1 MMYNDG
7 TTPSGG
13 QTQLPESFKAETFK
27 GFKESIEVIGKESK
41 NLLDTWA
48 TLDGLSASFTRNL
61 NGSRERIV
69 VMETAILGAA
79 QSVMELSNGVIT
91 FEQALVNSTKILAEI
106 QEATRTTFIG
116 NKENIEQIY
125 TTTQA
130 TGIASKDLISNF
142 KKQGAALSSIPTT
155 MQKVVDYTRSIGMNV
170 KAVSSDVIKNL
181 DKLNLYNFNN
191 GVEGLTRMVAK
202 AQLLYVP
209 MDKVLQIADKVF
221 DPEKAVDLS
230 ASLQRLGVATGDL
243 LDPLRLMDLGQNNPE
258 ELTNQIVEM
267 SKRFTYFNEENQKF
281 EILPGA
287 KRELRE
293 IADAMGMSSS
303 ELATMALQSSTLS
316 DKMSKIRFPRLDT
329 GPISEEQEMLIANLS
344 ELQTKGDFKGQ
355 YTVQLKEFDKDTG
368 LETGDLIEKNVA
380 ELTETDIKLLGE
392 SAQPKEL
399 KEIASEQLS
408 AMNRVANNTAIMA
421 SQGKK
426 SLFATPT
433 AQKTRREIYQESTLN
448 ADAVLRSFEKS
459 IAPELDKKAE
469 KILSTFKENL
479 TNMLGGLINEGAGV
493 PSINLGDI
501 ETALTNLSSDLSS
514 GASDIGD
521 ALRKFKDGINPEKE
535 KIKQERQKSLQGVQ
549 DAQDTGTYYQAI
561 DNLRRNNANVSNPN
575 LIDVLEEEE
584 STPPQPNQTG
594 GGPGAYNVNVS
605 SPIPNVN
612 ISQPMAN
619 MSGEIKHQ
627 FNDLNIIVKIDAQPG
642 VDTAQITDVM
652 VKMLNRP
659 EVIQS
664 IMAKQTLITQNYGTT
679 GGKVGTNT
687 QTSGTPS

>member
-1 MMYNDG
+1 MMYQEG
-7 TTPSGG
+7 STPTGG
-13 QTQLPESFKAETFK
+13 QTQLPESFKAEK
-27 GFKESIEVIGKESK
+27 LS
-41 NLLDTWA
+41 NLLTTLGNIKDESVKLQDTWA

-79 QSVMELSNGVIT
+79 QSVMELSNGVIS
-91 FEQALVNSTKILAEI
+91 FEEALVSSTKILAEI

-116 NKENIEQIY
+116 NEENIRQIY

-130 TGIASKDLISNF
+130 TGIASKDLIGSF
-142 KKQGAALSSIPTT
+142 KQQGAALSSIPKT

-191 GVEGLTRMVAK
+191 GVEGLTKMVAK
-202 AQLLYVP
+202 AQLLSVP
-209 MDKVLQIADKVF
+209 MDKVLNIANDVF
-221 DPEKAVDLS
+221 DPEKAVNLS

-293 IADAMGMSSS
+293 IAETMGMLPG

-316 DKMSKIRFPRLDT
+316 DKMSKIRFPKIDT
-329 GPISEEQEMLIANLS
+329 GPISEKQEMLIANLS
-344 ELQTKGDFKGQ
+344 ELQTEGDFKGQ

-368 LETGDLIEKNVA
+368 LETGNLIEKNVA

-408 AMNRVANNTAIMA
+408 AMNRVANNTAVMA

-426 SLFATPT
+426 SVFASKTG
-433 AQKTRREIYQESTLN
+433 QQTRRDIYQESTIT
-448 ADAVLRSFEKS
+448 ADAVLRAFEKT
-459 IAPELDKKAE
+459 IAPKMNDGTEEVLK
-469 KILSTFKENL
+469 TFKTNL
-479 TNMLGGLINEGAGV
+479 MGTLSSIETVATTGDVSGLISGIDN
-493 PSINLGDI
+493 INMSTAITDLRNSVSSVGDVI
-501 ETALTNLSSDLSS
+501 SDF
-514 GASDIGD
+514 GTTIGT
-521 ALRKFKDGINPEKE
+521 EKE
-535 KIKQERQKSLQGVQ
+535 KIKQKKREALEGVQ
-549 DAQDTGTYYQAI
+549 NAQNTGTYYEAI
-561 DNLRRNNANVSNPN
+561 DNLRRNNATEPNQN
-575 LIDVLEEEE
+575 LIESLEEEE
-584 STPPQPNQTG
+584 TPQSNQTG

-612 ISQPMAN
+612 VSPNMAN

-642 VDTAQITDVM
+642 VDTAQITDVV
-652 VKMLNRP
+652 VKTLNRP

-664 IMAKQTLITQNYGTT
+664 IMAKQTLMTQNYGTT
-679 GGKVGTNT
+679 GGKVGTSQST
-687 QTSGTPS
+687 A

>member
-1 MMYNDG
+1 MMYQEG
-7 TTPSGG
+7 STPTGG
-13 QTQLPESFKAETFK
+13 QTQLPESFKAEKLDSLKSAISTIIT
-27 GFKESIEVIGKESK
+27 ESVK
-41 NLLDTWA
+41 LQDTWA

-79 QSVMELSNGVIT
+79 QSVMELSSGVIS
-91 FEQALVNSTKILAEI
+91 FEEALVSSTKILAEI
-106 QEATRTTFIG
+106 QEATRTTLIG
-116 NKENIEQIY
+116 NEENIRQIY

-130 TGIASKDLISNF
+130 TGIASKDLISSF
-142 KKQGAALSSIPTT
+142 KQQGAALSSIPKT

-191 GVEGLTRMVAK
+191 GVEGLTKMVAK
-202 AQLLYVP
+202 AQLLSVP
-209 MDKVLQIADKVF
+209 MDKVLKIADDVF
-221 DPEKAVDLS
+221 DPEKAVNLS

-293 IADAMGMSSS
+293 IAETMGMSSS

-316 DKMSKIRFPRLDT
+316 DKMSKIRFPRLET
-329 GPISEEQEMLIANLS
+329 GPISKEQEMLIANLS
-344 ELQTKGDFKGQ
+344 ELQTEGKFKGQ
-355 YTVQLKEFDKDTG
+355 YSVKVEQVDAQGQRTGETV
-368 LETGDLIEKNVA
+368 EKSVA
-380 ELTETDIKLLGE
+380 ELTPEDIKILGQ

-399 KEIASEQLS
+399 EDIAKDQLS
-408 AMNRVANNTAIMA
+408 AMNRVANNTAVMA

-426 SLFATPT
+426 SVFASKTG
-433 AQKTRREIYQESTLN
+433 QETRRDIYQESTIT
-448 ADAVLRSFEKS
+448 ADAVLRAFEKT
-459 IAPELDKKAE
+459 IAPKMNDGTEEVLK
-469 KILSTFKENL
+469 TFKTNL
-479 TNMLGGLINEGAGV
+479 MGAL
-493 PSINLGDI
+493 SSI
-501 ETALTNLSSDLSS
+501 ETVATT
-514 GASDIGD
+514 GD
-521 ALRKFKDGINPEKE
+521 ASGLNSSLDNINMSTAITDLRNSVSSAGDVIRDFGTTIGTEKE
-535 KIKQERQKSLQGVQ
+535 KIKQKKREALQGVQ
-549 DAQDTGTYYQAI
+549 DAQNTGTYYEAI
-561 DNLRRNNANVSNPN
+561 DNLRRNNTTEPNQN
-575 LIDVLEEEE
+575 LIESLEEEE
-584 STPPQPNQTG
+584 TPQSNQTG

-612 ISQPMAN
+612 VSPNMAN

-642 VDTAQITDVM
+642 VDTAQITDVV
-652 VKMLNRP
+652 VKTLNRP

-664 IMAKQTLITQNYGTT
+664 IMAKQTLMTQNYGTT
-679 GGKVGTNT
+679 GGKVGTSQST
-687 QTSGTPS
+687 A

>member
-1 MMYNDG
+1 MMYQEG
-7 TTPSGG
+7 STPSGG
-13 QTQLPESFKAETFK
+13 QTQLPESFKAEK
-27 GFKESIEVIGKESK
+27 LESLKTTLTTILNDSVK
-41 NLLDTWA
+41 LQDTWA

-79 QSVMELSNGVIT
+79 QSVMELSNGVIS
-91 FEQALVNSTKILAEI
+91 FEDALVNSTKILAEI

-116 NKENIEQIY
+116 NKENIQQIY

-142 KKQGAALSSIPTT
+142 KKQGEALSSIPKT

-191 GVEGLTRMVAK
+191 GVEGLTKMVAK

-316 DKMSKIRFPRLDT
+316 DKMSKIRFPRLET
-329 GPISEEQEMLIANLS
+329 GPISKEQEMLIANLS
-344 ELQTKGDFKGQ
+344 ELQTEGKFKGQ
-355 YTVQLKEFDKDTG
+355 YTVQVEQVDEEGQRTG
-368 LETGDLIEKNVA
+368 KTVEKSVA
-380 ELTETDIKLLGE
+380 ELTPEDIKILGQ
-392 SAQPKEL
+392 SAQPKDLED
-399 KEIASEQLS
+399 IAKDQLS

-426 SLFATPT
+426 SVFASETG
-433 AQKTRREIYQESTLN
+433 QKTRREIYQESTLN
-448 ADAVLRSFEKS
+448 ADAVLRSFEKT
-459 IAPELDKKAE
+459 IAPKMDEGAE
-469 KILSTFKENL
+469 VILSKFKETLMGALAGIQTAATTGDFTGL
-479 TNMLGGLINEGAGV
+479 TQSIGNVDMSSTITDLRSSLLRAVDVIREFGTNVTTEKQKIEQKRQAALDGV
-493 PSINLGDI
+493 RTARGTENYLQGI
-501 ETALTNLSSDLSS
+501 ET
-514 GASDIGD
+514 
-521 ALRKFKDGINPEKE
+521 LR
-535 KIKQERQKSLQGVQ
+535 QSL
-549 DAQDTGTYYQAI
+549 
-561 DNLRRNNANVSNPN
+561 NNQQNE
-575 LIDVLEEEE
+575 IDVLEEEE

-664 IMAKQTLITQNYGTT
+664 IMAKQTLMTQNYGTT
-679 GGKVGTNT
+679 GGKVGTSQST
-687 QTSGTPS
+687 A

>member
-1 MMYNDG
+1 MMYQEG
-7 TTPSGG
+7 STPTGG
-13 QTQLPESFKAETFK
+13 QTQLPESFKAEKLDSLKSTISTILT
-27 GFKESIEVIGKESK
+27 ESVK
-41 NLLDTWA
+41 LQDTWA

-79 QSVMELSNGVIT
+79 QSVMELSSGVIS
-91 FEQALVNSTKILAEI
+91 FEDALVSSTKILAEI
-106 QEATRTTFIG
+106 QEATRTTLIG
-116 NKENIEQIY
+116 NEENIRQIY

-130 TGIASKDLISNF
+130 TGIASKDLISSF
-142 KKQGAALSSIPTT
+142 KQQGAALSSIPKT

-191 GVEGLTRMVAK
+191 GVEGLTKMVAK
-202 AQLLYVP
+202 AQLLSVP
-209 MDKVLQIADKVF
+209 MEKVLKIADDVF
-221 DPEKAVDLS
+221 DPEKAVNLS

-293 IADAMGMSSS
+293 IAETIGMSSS

-316 DKMSKIRFPRLDT
+316 DKMSKIRFPRLET
-329 GPISEEQEMLIANLS
+329 GPISKEQEMLIANLS
-344 ELQTKGDFKGQ
+344 ELQTEGKFKGQ
-355 YTVQLKEFDKDTG
+355 YTVKVEQVDAQGQRTG
-368 LETGDLIEKNVA
+368 ETVEKSVA
-380 ELTETDIKLLGE
+380 ELTPEDIKILGQ

-399 KEIASEQLS
+399 EDIAKDQLS
-408 AMNRVANNTAIMA
+408 AMNRVANNTAVMA

-426 SLFATPT
+426 SVFASKTG
-433 AQKTRREIYQESTLN
+433 QETRRDIYQESTIT
-448 ADAVLRSFEKS
+448 ADAVLRAFEKT
-459 IAPELDKKAE
+459 IAPKMNDGTEDVLKTFKTNLMRTLSSIETVATTGDFSGFASGLNIDMSTEMTNLRNTVSRAGDVIGDFGTTIEAE
-469 KILSTFKENL
+469 KQKI
-479 TNMLGGLINEGAGV
+479 
-493 PSINLGDI
+493 
-501 ETALTNLSSDLSS
+501 
-514 GASDIGD
+514 
-521 ALRKFKDGINPEKE
+521 KE
-535 KIKQERQKSLQGVQ
+535 KKREALEGVQ
-549 DAQDTGTYYQAI
+549 NAQNTGTYYEAI
-561 DNLRRNNANVSNPN
+561 DNLRRNNTTEPNQN
-575 LIDVLEEEE
+575 LIESLEEEE
-584 STPPQPNQTG
+584 TPQSNQTG

-612 ISQPMAN
+612 VSPNMAN

-642 VDTAQITDVM
+642 VDTAQITDVV
-652 VKMLNRP
+652 VKTLNRP

-664 IMAKQTLITQNYGTT
+664 IMAKQTLMTQNYGTT
-679 GGKVGTNT
+679 GGKVGTSQST
-687 QTSGTPS
+687 A

>member
-1 MMYNDG
+1 MMYQEG

-13 QTQLPESFKAETFK
+13 QTQLPESFKTEKLSELKETISTILTDSVK
-27 GFKESIEVIGKESK
+27 
-41 NLLDTWA
+41 LQDTWA

-79 QSVMELSNGVIT
+79 QSVMELSDGVIS

-130 TGIASKDLISNF
+130 TGIASKELIGSF
-142 KKQGAALSSIPTT
+142 KQQGAALSSIPKT

-209 MDKVLQIADKVF
+209 MDKVLKIAEDVF

-293 IADAMGMSSS
+293 IAGAIGMGAS

-316 DKMSKIRFPRLDT
+316 DKMSKIRFPRLET
-329 GPISEEQEMLIANLS
+329 GPISKEQEMLIANLS
-344 ELQTKGDFKGQ
+344 ELQTEGKFKGQ
-355 YTVQLKEFDKDTG
+355 YTVQVEQVNAQGQRTG
-368 LETGDLIEKNVA
+368 ETVEKSVA
-380 ELTETDIKLLGE
+380 ELTPEDIKILGQ
-392 SAQPKEL
+392 SAQPKDLED
-399 KEIASEQLS
+399 IAKDQLS
-408 AMNRVANNTAIMA
+408 AMNRVANNTAVMV

-426 SLFATPT
+426 SVFASETG
-433 AQKTRREIYQESTLN
+433 QETRREIYQESTLN
-448 ADAVLRSFEKS
+448 ADAVLKSFEKT
-459 IAPELDKKAE
+459 IAPAMDIGVG
-469 KILSTFKENL
+469 KILENFKKTL
-479 TNMLGGLINEGAGV
+479 IDALGGIQTAATTGNFTGLTQSIGNIDMSSAITDLSDSVLRTVGVITDFGTNIEVEKQKIQEKRQAALEGVQTAQGTE
-493 PSINLGDI
+493 NYLQGI
-501 ETALTNLSSDLSS
+501 ET
-514 GASDIGD
+514 
-521 ALRKFKDGINPEKE
+521 LR
-535 KIKQERQKSLQGVQ
+535 QSL
-549 DAQDTGTYYQAI
+549 
-561 DNLRRNNANVSNPN
+561 NNQQNE
-575 LIDVLEEEE
+575 IDVLDEE
-584 STPPQPNQTG
+584 STPPQPSQTG

-612 ISQPMAN
+612 ISQPMTN

-659 EVIQS
+659 EVVQS
-664 IMAKQTLITQNYGTT
+664 IMAKQTIMAQNYGTT
-679 GGKVGTNT
+679 GGKVGTSQST
-687 QTSGTPS
+687 A